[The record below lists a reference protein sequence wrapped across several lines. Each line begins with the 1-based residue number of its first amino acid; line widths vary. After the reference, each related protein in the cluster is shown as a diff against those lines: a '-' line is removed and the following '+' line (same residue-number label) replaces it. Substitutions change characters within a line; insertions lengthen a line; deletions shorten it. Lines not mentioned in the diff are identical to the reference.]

1 MRLPVL
7 ALFAKSPVPGFVKTR
22 FTPHCSAEK
31 SAQIALG
38 MIKFTVLTAAQS
50 WPGPVCMYISPDKNH
65 PAVKNLCQQHDIA
78 LKLQANGD
86 LGRKMELAIRD
97 ELANA
102 SAVGVMGCDIP
113 QVSGSQ
119 LQWAYQ
125 QLQQGLNVFGPSAD
139 GGFYFIGLQ
148 QYIAG
153 MFDNIRWGESTVA
166 QTTINQLTDLG
177 IWFDTILECQ
187 QDVDTW
193 DDYQQAIQFVP
204 ELQDLIDHQS

>member
-22 FTPHCSAEK
+22 FASYCSAEE
-31 SAQIALG
+31 SAQIALA
-38 MIKFTVLTAAQS
+38 MIKLTVHTAVQN
-50 WPGPVCMYISPDKNH
+50 WQGPVCMYISPDKNH
-65 PAVKNLCQQHDIA
+65 SAVKNLCKQHNIA
-78 LKLQANGD
+78 LKLQASGD

-97 ELANA
+97 ELANG

-125 QLQQGLNVFGPSAD
+125 QLQQGSNVLGPSAD
-139 GGFYFIGLQ
+139 GGFYFVGLQ

-153 MFDNIRWGESTVA
+153 MFNDIRWGESTVA
-166 QTTINQLTDLG
+166 QTTINQLTALG

-193 DDYQQAIQFVP
+193 DDYQQAIQLVP
-204 ELQDLIDHQS
+204 ELQEIINHQL